1 MFPTPWFIEPE
12 VEFVHWYVSV
22 APEPPPSMG
31 LGLAERIAV
40 VAGQREFEGAA
51 GAPTEQLLLQSR
63 VPLLVLCM
71 LQALSG
77 ESTEQ
82 ELP

>member
-1 MFPTPWFIEPE
+1 MEPE
-12 VEFVHWYVSV
+12 VELVHWYVRV
-22 APEPPPSMG
+22 VPEPPPSMG
-31 LGLAERIAV
+31 FGLAERVAV
-40 VAGQREFEGAA
+40 VAGHRELEGVA

-77 ESTEQ
+77 ESTEHG
-82 ELP
+82 LP